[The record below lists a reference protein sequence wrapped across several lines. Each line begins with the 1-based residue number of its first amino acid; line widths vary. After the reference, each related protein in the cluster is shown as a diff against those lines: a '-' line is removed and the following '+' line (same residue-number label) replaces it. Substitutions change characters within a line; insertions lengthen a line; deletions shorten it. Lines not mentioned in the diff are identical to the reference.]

1 MTFDLSTL
9 MTWVFYGLL
18 MVLFDALWLTLTKK
32 VVEFTDEY
40 VTAFMYRFASFAAS
54 LFFLLVFPIPHLN
67 QTFWVSTILCTLL
80 CVPSQILMVKALKV
94 SPLSH
99 TVPFLSLTPLFLL
112 FVSLLMLHEFPD
124 ISGILGVLLIVM
136 GSYSLNLGKRKGILE
151 PVLAIRNEKG
161 SVYMV
166 IVAFI
171 YSITATLSK
180 IALVN
185 SSPVS
190 PVFFVVAFNGLLSL
204 FLLPFMLASEKPLAH
219 MRTGIGFFILIGCL
233 NAIMLLFQ
241 MMALGMTLVTYVIAM
256 KRCSAVLT
264 TIFGYLF
271 FSEKNI
277 RKNLIGV
284 VLMVIGVVMITV

>member
-1 MTFDLSTL
+1 

-40 VTAFMYRFASFAAS
+40 VTAFMYRFASFVAS
-54 LFFLLVFPIPHLN
+54 LFFLLIFPIPHLN
-67 QTFWVSTILCTLL
+67 QTFWVVTILCTLL

-136 GSYSLNLGKRKGILE
+136 GSYSLNLAKRKGILE
-151 PVLAIRNEKG
+151 PILAVRNEKG

-180 IALVN
+180 IGIVN
-185 SSPVS
+185 SS

-204 FLLPFMLASEKPLAH
+204 FLLPFILASEKPLAH

-241 MMALGMTLVTYVIAM
+241 MMALGMTLVTYVIAL
-256 KRCSAVLT
+256 KRTSAVLT

-271 FSEKNI
+271 FSEKNLK
-277 RKNLIGV
+277 KNLLGV
-284 VLMVIGVVMITV
+284 VLMVIGVVMITL